1 MTKDVLIP
9 SHVHQSL
16 MMCLMCACACNART
30 CLHVFV
36 WAGDVRRRA
45 LMEKKGLTHTG
56 IIFLPSS
63 RPPSL
68 PASLARARSL
78 SLCLPLQ
85 SIRWIKCE
93 AFVVAELHEC
103 TTGVAYNLMI
113 RGYGKRGNF
122 NDALRMSE
130 RMASEGLQLTQDT
143 MSGLMDAQL
152 LIDDLDGC
160 MRLVDTMQKSYY

>member
-1 MTKDVLIP
+1 M
-9 SHVHQSL
+9 
-16 MMCLMCACACNART
+16 
-30 CLHVFV
+30 
-36 WAGDVRRRA
+36 
-45 LMEKKGLTHTG
+45 
-56 IIFLPSS
+56 
-63 RPPSL
+63 
-68 PASLARARSL
+68 
-78 SLCLPLQ
+78 
-85 SIRWIKCE
+85 
-93 AFVVAELHEC
+93 HEC